1 MGGSQITPQLML
13 AVMSC
18 TIGASFQYGFHVGFV
33 NNAVHYVQAYYDD
46 QGVEY
51 VYNFDF
57 TWACV
62 VSAFA
67 IGGALGT
74 FVVPSFANKPWIG
87 RKKALL
93 FLTIP
98 CYMSCGLIALAP
110 RWEYMIFG
118 RFLVGF
124 GSGGSF
130 TVLTMYIS
138 EISPKALRGGLG
150 TVNQLLITIGIFVSQ
165 AIFTEKFGLLSGEDV
180 WQYSLLL
187 PMVCNT
193 VLVMT
198 LPLCPDSPPFLFK
211 SKGES
216 EAREALQWF
225 RKGASAES
233 MDSEIKDMQE
243 EANMGTGKSAGF
255 ADVCRD
261 KLLWKQ
267 ILVGMFVNMSMQLS
281 GIDGV
286 LYYSTGV
293 FDKAGMTQEWAQVSS
308 TLVGLVNVI
317 VTIPAMFF
325 MDSLG
330 RKFIQSVGL
339 GGMCLSYASLTLAL
353 VCGWHKLAVLSM
365 VMVIVFFAFGPG
377 CVGWFIVSE
386 LCPIHARAIGT
397 SIGLGANFF
406 ANWFIGFV
414 FPFIHTALGNWCFS
428 VFLVTTFVLT
438 VFTMT
443 CVPETKGKSIAEVSE
458 YFMTPPPRSV
468 EIRQDLKGLEEPL
481 VKSGIEIQS

>member
-1 MGGSQITPQLML
+1 MTPQLLL

-33 NNAVHYVQAYYDD
+33 NNAVNYVQAYYDNK
-46 QGVEY
+46 GVEY
-51 VYNFDF
+51 VYSNFDF

-74 FVVPSFANKPWIG
+74 FVVPSFSNKPWLG

-98 CYMSCGLIALAP
+98 CYLACGLIALAP
-110 RWEYMIFG
+110 RWEYMILG
-118 RFLVGF
+118 RFLAGF

-130 TVLTMYIS
+130 TVLTMYVS

-150 TVNQLLITIGIFVSQ
+150 TVNQLLITIGIVVSQ
-165 AIFTEKFGLLSGEDV
+165 AIFTEKFDMLGGKDL

-187 PMVCNT
+187 PVVCNT
-193 VLVMT
+193 VLVLA
-198 LPLCPDSPPFLFK
+198 LPLCPDSPPFLLQ
-211 SKGES
+211 SKGET

-225 RKGASAES
+225 RGGASAES
-233 MDSEIKDMQE
+233 MDVEIEEMHQ
-243 EANMGTGKSAGF
+243 EANMGTGRSAGF
-255 ADVCRD
+255 KDIYRD
-261 KLLWKQ
+261 PLLWKP
-267 ILVGMFVNMSMQLS
+267 ILVGTLVNLSMQLS

-293 FDKAGMTQEWAQVSS
+293 FEAGMSEEWAQVSS

-317 VTIPAMFF
+317 VTIPAMLF

-339 GGMCLSYASLTLAL
+339 GGMCISYTCLTIAL
-353 VCGWHKLAVLSM
+353 VCGWQQLSVFSM

-386 LCPIHARAIGT
+386 LTPIHARAIGT
-397 SIGLGANFF
+397 SLGLGANFF
-406 ANWFIGFV
+406 ANWFVGFV
-414 FPFIHTALGNWCFS
+414 FPFIHTAMGNWCYS
-428 VFLVTTFVLT
+428 VFLVTTFGLT
-438 VFTMT
+438 IFTVT
-443 CVPETKGKSIAEVSE
+443 CVPETKGKSVAEVSQF
-458 YFMTPPPRSV
+458 FMTPSQRSA
-468 EIRQDLKGLEEPL
+468 ESRDALL
-481 VKSGIEIQS
+481 